1 MGSGITQ
8 GNLREFQLQLLEKL
22 LILDEFL
29 KENQVQY
36 YLIGGSALGAARHQ
50 GFIPWDDDIDIAM
63 SRAEFERFE
72 SLDFSKLEAQHLQYC
87 KIGENVIL
95 NAPTGFL
102 YDRSD
107 PSIPYE
113 ECLTID
119 IFPMDF
125 VPEAKWKQRLQK
137 LVSEMYHLAV
147 SRSVA
152 QNRGGFKKT
161 LSAVI
166 VACTPRWLFRQYEKF
181 AKWAMLKLGGQ
192 QSSLISNIFG
202 KKGYYKET
210 VPAWY
215 LEEQIEL
222 PFEGHLLPVPK
233 EYDIYLRAIYGDY
246 MELPPEAERQPHHK
260 DYTYQGA
267 Q

>member
-1 MGSGITQ
+1 MGSGVTQ
-8 GNLREFQLQLLEKL
+8 GNLREFQLKLLEKL

-29 KENQVQY
+29 KENGVQY
-36 YLIGGSALGAARHQ
+36 YLIGGSALGAVRHQ

-72 SLDFSKLEAQHLQYC
+72 SLDFSKLEERHLQYC

-107 PSIPYE
+107 PSVPYE

-125 VPEAKWKQRLQK
+125 VPESRLKQRLQK
-137 LVSEMYHLAV
+137 LVSEMYHLSV

-152 QNRGGFKKT
+152 QNRGRFKKI
-161 LSAVI
+161 LSTVI
-166 VACTPRWLFRQYEKF
+166 VKCTPRWLFRQYERF
-181 AKWAMLKLGGQ
+181 AKWAMLKLGGED
-192 QSSLISNIFG
+192 SSLISNIFG
-202 KKGYYKET
+202 QQGYYGEIIPKDYFSEG
-210 VPAWY
+210 V
-215 LEEQIEL
+215 EL

-233 EYDIYLRAIYGDY
+233 AYDAYLTAIYGNY
-246 MELPPEAERQPHHK
+246 MELPPEEKRQPQHK
-260 DYTYQGA
+260 DYTYQV
-267 Q
+267 

>member
-1 MGSGITQ
+1 MGCDVTQ
-8 GNLREFQLQLLEKL
+8 STLREFQLKLLDKL
-22 LILDEFL
+22 LILDGFL

-63 SRAEFERFE
+63 PRSEFERFE

-107 PSIPYE
+107 PSVPYE

-119 IFPMDF
+119 IFPIDF
-125 VPEAKWKQRLQK
+125 VPESRWKQRLQK
-137 LVSEMYHLAV
+137 AISEMYHLSVA
-147 SRSVA
+147 RSTA
-152 QNRGGFKKT
+152 QNRGRFKKI
-161 LSAVI
+161 LSTVI
-166 VACTPRWLFRQYEKF
+166 VTCTPRWLFRRYERF
-181 AKWAMLKLGGQ
+181 AKWAMLKLGGTS
-192 QSSLISNIFG
+192 SSLVSNIFG
-202 KKGYYKET
+202 QKGYYGET
-210 VPAWY
+210 VPREY
-215 LEEQIEL
+215 LEETIEL

-233 EYDIYLRAIYGDY
+233 AYDIYLRAIYGNY
-246 MELPPEAERQPHHK
+246 MEFPPESERQPHHK
-260 DYTYQGA
+260 DYTYYT
-267 Q
+267 